1 MDNIWSVYFPGHE
14 KYLQQHYN
22 SNPTDEDRVSQ
33 VKTASI
39 KKSAKE
45 QHKNEENKNKSKNKK
60 GNKKK
65 NKDDPLAALEVM
77 TKTEDFPKFA
87 WLDW

>member
-1 MDNIWSVYFPGHE
+1 MDTVGSVCFTGHE

-22 SNPTDEDRVSQ
+22 SSCTDKDRASQ
-33 VKTASI
+33 AKTASI

-45 QHKNEENKNKSKNKK
+45 EHKNQGNKNKSKNKK
-60 GNKKK
+60 GNKN
-65 NKDDPLAALEVM
+65 NKDDPLAALEAM

-87 WLDW
+87 WLD